1 MADAPAANHPTE
13 EPFKSRKVNETR
25 KQVFALKKK
34 HSCVTIVVGNV
45 KRNIERAE
53 NNEEFGQIMLQTI
66 QKLVDNLN
74 IAKRLAQLATDLLV
88 QFVMQKYPK
97 NDPPSNSA
105 RVQVFTPLM
114 YVKDGGKVY
123 QQNHLRLIISSRN
136 QTKMW
141 RGYY

>member
-1 MADAPAANHPTE
+1 MIDAPAANHPME

-34 HSCVTIVVGNV
+34 PSCVTLVVGNL

-66 QKLVDNLN
+66 QKLVDILN

-88 QFVMQKYPK
+88 QFVMQKYP
-97 NDPPSNSA
+97 NTIHPQTQ
-105 RVQVFTPLM
+105 RVYRSL
-114 YVKDGGKVY
+114 
-123 QQNHLRLIISSRN
+123 LL
-136 QTKMW
+136 
-141 RGYY
+141 